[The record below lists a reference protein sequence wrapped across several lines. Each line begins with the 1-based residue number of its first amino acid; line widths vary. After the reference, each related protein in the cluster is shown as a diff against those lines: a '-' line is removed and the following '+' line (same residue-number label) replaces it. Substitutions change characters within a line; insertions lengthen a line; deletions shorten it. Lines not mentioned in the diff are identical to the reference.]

1 MLSKRIATR
10 EITPLV
16 ALVVGDDRELLE
28 LKIPMRLQQS
38 QTGGTRYELMRF
50 PIEGLCK
57 TEVFDTLE
65 EAADAW
71 EKLTGERPAAAVEL
85 SK

>member
-1 MLSKRIATR
+1 M
-10 EITPLV
+10 
-16 ALVVGDDRELLE
+16 G
-28 LKIPMRLQQS
+28 LQQS

-50 PIEGLCK
+50 PIEGLRK

>member
-10 EITPLV
+10 EITRLV

-28 LKIPMRLQQS
+28 LKIPMGLQQS

-50 PIEGLCK
+50 PIEGL
-57 TEVFDTLE
+57 
-65 EAADAW
+65 
-71 EKLTGERPAAAVEL
+71 R
-85 SK
+85 